1 MPALNRSRKVMCE
14 KVEYK
19 RSDAAIHRKRCENKD
34 EHKCPNCNFVQEEGR
49 DESSCC
55 EDACSTKF
63 E

>member
-1 MPALNRSRKVMCE
+1 MCQ
-14 KVEYK
+14 KGEYK
-19 RSDAAIHRKRCENKD
+19 RSDAAIHRKRCEYKD
-34 EHKCPNCNFVQEEGR
+34 EHKCPNCNLVQEERR